1 VEAKIF
7 PKSRQEELVV
17 QELIN
22 EVLIYDLKIDRAF
35 CLNETSAQV
44 WKLCDGTKST
54 GEIAET
60 ISQQLNSHISEGLI
74 WIALDQLK
82 KENLLANADE
92 IASRYQGMSRREM
105 IRKVALTTA
114 IALPVVSSLVAPT
127 AAMAQSA
134 CVPLADACA
143 PKGTPCCAH
152 YSGPTGCVD
161 LSGTGAGPF
170 VCLIV
175 P

>member
-1 VEAKIF
+1 MEAKIF

-17 QELIN
+17 QELVN
-22 EVLIYDLKIDRAF
+22 EVLIYDLKIDKAF

-60 ISQQLNSHISEGLI
+60 ISRQLNSPVSEGLI
-74 WIALDQLK
+74 WVALDQLK

-105 IRKVALTTA
+105 IRNVALTTA
-114 IALPVVSSLVAPT
+114 VALPLVSSLAAPT
-127 AAMAQSA
+127 AAMAQST
-134 CVPLADACA
+134 CVSFGTSCD
-143 PKGTPCCAH
+143 PKGTPCCPF
-152 YSGPTGCVD
+152 YGTPVPCVD
-161 LSGTGAGPF
+161 TGGGSFCLFPF
-170 VCLIV
+170 ELK
-175 P
+175 